1 MDFTNYLTMRSS
13 NLATV
18 KATTMNLST
27 LTGSTLSLTTHIT
40 APMGIYSTLTGS
52 TMHGS
57 TVFLSSIRASFLTLS
72 TLTVSSI
79 NNNAP
84 GTGTGSFSTLT
95 VSSLV
100 SVSSISSAS
109 TIYTSSLLTTG
120 NVGIGTAAPGYTLHV
135 QGAIYAS
142 GNITALSDQRH
153 KQNIIRL
160 DHSLDAIRSLSGYY
174 YTRDDYQPGIRQIGL
189 LAQEVNKVIPEAVS
203 YDSANDT
210 YSLNY
215 GCLIAPM
222 IEAVKEINEK
232 VDSRISE
239 LENKIN
245 TQQVLLQQLM
255 DRTP

>member
-1 MDFTNYLTMRSS
+1 MATM
-13 NLATV
+13 
-18 KATTMNLST
+18 KATTMSLST
-27 LTGSTLSLTTHIT
+27 LTGSTLSITTSIT
-40 APMGIYSTLTGS
+40 APIAVYSTLRGS
-52 TMHGS
+52 TMFGS
-57 TVFLSSIRASFLTLS
+57 TMVMSSITTSFLTLS

-79 NNNAP
+79 NSNAP
-84 GTGTGSFSTLT
+84 GTGSGSFSTLT

-100 SVSSISSAS
+100 SVSNISTAS
-109 TIYTSSLLTTG
+109 TIYASSLLTTG
-120 NVGIGTAAPGYTLHV
+120 NVGVGTSTPGYALHV
-135 QGAIYAS
+135 IGAIYAS

-245 TQQVLLQQLM
+245 AQQALIQQLM
-255 DRTP
+255 DRAH

>member
-1 MDFTNYLTMRSS
+1 M
-13 NLATV
+13 
-18 KATTMNLST
+18 KATTMSLST
-27 LTGSTLSLTTHIT
+27 LTGSTLNITTSIT
-40 APMGIYSTLTGS
+40 APIAVYSTLRGS
-52 TMHGS
+52 TMFGS
-57 TVFLSSIRASFLTLS
+57 TMVMSSITTSFLALS

-79 NNNAP
+79 NSNAP
-84 GTGTGSFSTLT
+84 GTGSFSTLT
-95 VSSLV
+95 VSSLNVV
-100 SVSSISSAS
+100 STITASSINV
-109 TIYTSSLLTTG
+109 ITG
-120 NVGIGTAAPGYTLHV
+120 NVGVGTSTPGYALHV
-135 QGAIYAS
+135 IGAIYAS

-239 LENKIN
+239 LEAKISA
-245 TQQVLLQQLM
+245 QQVLIQQLM
-255 DRTP
+255 DRAH